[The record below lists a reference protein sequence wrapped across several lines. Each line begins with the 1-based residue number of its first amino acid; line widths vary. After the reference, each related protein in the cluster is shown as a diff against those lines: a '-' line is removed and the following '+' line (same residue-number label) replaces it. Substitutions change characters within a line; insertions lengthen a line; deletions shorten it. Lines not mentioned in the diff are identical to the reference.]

1 MAITS
6 SNVASKISQNL
17 QNLIKAETSEI
28 LAAQSSA
35 QQIQDSNKTAVI
47 GPIIIKKNSE
57 TTDDVDYVQNLID
70 SSGGTGTESSIYQE
84 TLGTS
89 KDGDRSIRT
98 EIYPKGQT
106 RADTLVQRDRQSQRL
121 DYEIK
126 EIDNKIA
133 EIQSFKDASN
143 FNVGKTKNELLDE
156 RIAAANASAAQ
167 SQKILE
173 KLAEEIADSDA
184 SIAAS
189 EASIFESNKSIAKSN
204 AVILQAEIDEE
215 LSSIQTE
222 KFEKVSKQIEEE
234 KSAGNASGQ
243 FVNKG
248 EEISNKIQE
257 EKTQGTKSGQFVNQG
272 SKIAKG
278 IQEEKE
284 EGINQGQF
292 VNKGQQIGFDIANEK
307 DAGEKGAQFV
317 NKSKQI
323 LDQIESEKGV
333 KNTGTSGAFTDGAD
347 RRTLGTSPVGAG
359 SGIFAGQDGGGSG
372 KSFYGDDKKG
382 LGVFKKYTKD
392 NNKINEAKR
401 VSEVENDTTPDIRSM
416 MSGGPNDPYA
426 FSTLSYPPDA
436 TNSKENGHFMLFYV
450 NVQNKTKYSYDGLDS
465 SGKVVPVGDVL
476 QKERTVADGPTG
488 KFTRTVV
495 DTFSGA
501 SADTG
506 LREAGLISDIE
517 YQKQIV
523 KNGGRGNILYNNQTV
538 LRRSRKG
545 PKTGIN
551 SRYPTTTRIT
561 DSVALYLPAG
571 IGTSQSANYGDFE
584 TGLAGYAVFSGVD
597 IATAFTNDDFVG
609 AAAQAFDK
617 SATLIKDAIKGL
629 SIGLLETLGG
639 GEGLQ
644 QSFDKI
650 FGQTLNPYIEVAYQS
665 TGMRTFDYSFKFAPK
680 SKAET
685 EEVKAIIQL
694 FRFHMLPEMKGTS
707 HRYLTLPSTFDIH
720 YMWQSGY
727 GDDAVAKENSFY
739 NKIATCVLT
748 NVGVDYTPNGT
759 VQSFGDGAPT
769 QITMSLSFKETEMM
783 TKQHI
788 NEGF

>member
-47 GPIIIKKNSE
+47 GPIKITLNPSK
-57 TTDDVDYVQNLID
+57 DDKTVVGDL
-70 SSGGTGTESSIYQE
+70 SGTGTESSIYME
-84 TLGTS
+84 TAGTS

-126 EIDNKIA
+126 EIDDKIA

-545 PKTGIN
+545 PKSGIN
-551 SRYPTTTRIT
+551 KHHPTTTRIT
-561 DSVALYLPAG
+561 DSVALYLPSG
-571 IGTSQSANYGDFE
+571 IGTSQSASYGDFE

-748 NVGVDYTPNGT
+748 NVGVDYTPNGE

>member
-47 GPIIIKKNSE
+47 GPIKITLNPSK
-57 TTDDVDYVQNLID
+57 DDKTVVGDI
-70 SSGGTGTESSIYQE
+70 SGTGTESSIYME
-84 TLGTS
+84 TAGTS

-126 EIDNKIA
+126 EIDDKIA

-307 DAGEKGAQFV
+307 DAGEK
-317 NKSKQI
+317 
-323 LDQIESEKGV
+323 
-333 KNTGTSGAFTDGAD
+333 
-347 RRTLGTSPVGAG
+347 
-359 SGIFAGQDGGGSG
+359 
-372 KSFYGDDKKG
+372 
-382 LGVFKKYTKD
+382 
-392 NNKINEAKR
+392 
-401 VSEVENDTTPDIRSM
+401 
-416 MSGGPNDPYA
+416 
-426 FSTLSYPPDA
+426 
-436 TNSKENGHFMLFYV
+436 
-450 NVQNKTKYSYDGLDS
+450 
-465 SGKVVPVGDVL
+465 VL
-476 QKERTVADGPTG
+476 N
-488 KFTRTVV
+488 
-495 DTFSGA
+495 
-501 SADTG
+501 
-506 LREAGLISDIE
+506 L
-517 YQKQIV
+517 
-523 KNGGRGNILYNNQTV
+523 
-538 LRRSRKG
+538 
-545 PKTGIN
+545 
-551 SRYPTTTRIT
+551 
-561 DSVALYLPAG
+561 
-571 IGTSQSANYGDFE
+571 
-584 TGLAGYAVFSGVD
+584 
-597 IATAFTNDDFVG
+597 
-609 AAAQAFDK
+609 
-617 SATLIKDAIKGL
+617 
-629 SIGLLETLGG
+629 
-639 GEGLQ
+639 
-644 QSFDKI
+644 
-650 FGQTLNPYIEVAYQS
+650 
-665 TGMRTFDYSFKFAPK
+665 
-680 SKAET
+680 
-685 EEVKAIIQL
+685 
-694 FRFHMLPEMKGTS
+694 
-707 HRYLTLPSTFDIH
+707 
-720 YMWQSGY
+720 
-727 GDDAVAKENSFY
+727 
-739 NKIATCVLT
+739 
-748 NVGVDYTPNGT
+748 
-759 VQSFGDGAPT
+759 
-769 QITMSLSFKETEMM
+769 
-783 TKQHI
+783 
-788 NEGF
+788 